1 VADQQQRDPQPTD
14 AERHD
19 AEDVEDLRESA
30 KAIGV
35 EDADQKSPE
44 EVVDAV
50 RHEQADSETS
60 PSRWKAD
67 REDGAERA

>member
-1 VADQQQRDPQPTD
+1 VADQQHDPERDDPQQPD
-14 AERHD
+14 EQ
-19 AEDVEDLRESA
+19 DVEDLRESA

-35 EDADQKSPE
+35 EDADERSPE

-67 REDGAERA
+67 REDGTERA